1 MTIRAIFY
9 TIAGYLAGSIL
20 FAPLA
25 ASLLG
30 KGNIAE
36 DSADKNPGTTNA
48 FRNGGFFCGLLTL
61 IGDMAKGYLPVY
73 LYLRE
78 TVPEGLGL
86 ALVLAAPVVG
96 HIFPV
101 FADFRGGKGI
111 ATTFGCLLGLGG
123 LWEPA
128 AILTG
133 VFLLFSTI
141 IRVTPHY
148 HRTICTYLAALAGMV
163 LAHQCGGVILGFFL
177 ITGAVLHRLSTSI
190 EEKEAMKVR
199 ILWTH

>member
-1 MTIRAIFY
+1 MILRVVFY

-25 ASLLG
+25 AALLG

-36 DSADKNPGTTNA
+36 NSADKNPGTTNA

-141 IRVTPHY
+141 IRITPTTTAPSAPTWRLWPGWFWH
-148 HRTICTYLAALAGMV
+148 TSAAALFWA
-163 LAHQCGGVILGFFL
+163 FFSL
-177 ITGAVLHRLSTSI
+177 PAPFCTA
-190 EEKEAMKVR
+190 
-199 ILWTH
+199 